1 MPRTSWLAIMA
12 VAAITS
18 LAVLAAAACGGDDNG
33 DEQHGAPYEGVISA
47 VTFTSS
53 AGLHGIDEAIN
64 DNRTIPATAR
74 TAALRAQAVLR
85 LTQWPAELRA
95 EAEAL
100 AATLGELAEALDAD
114 PVDMAAAGAL
124 AKKAHDDEHEFSAKV
139 WRYLYEAAGIEAG
152 AGHGH

>member
-1 MPRTSWLAIMA
+1 MA
-12 VAAITS
+12 VAAIAP
-18 LAVLAAAACGGDDNG
+18 LVLLAAAACGGDDNG
-33 DEQHGAPYEGVISA
+33 DEQHGASYEGVISA

-53 AGLHGIDEAIN
+53 AGLHDIDEAIN
-64 DNRTIPATAR
+64 DDRTVPATAR
-74 TAALRAQAVLR
+74 TAALRAQAVLK
-85 LTQWPAELRA
+85 LTQWPADLRA

-100 AATLGELAEALDAD
+100 AATLGELAEALDAE
-114 PVDMAAAGAL
+114 PVDMAAAGRL